1 MRRPMIDT
9 GRPAMRSDALKRRE
23 TIVREARRLF
33 AAQGASVPLEAIAEA
48 GGVGIATLYRNFA
61 SRAELTEAVALS
73 ILAEMR
79 HAAGRALQ
87 ALPGTPDDAW
97 RAFLHALVGLDLGA
111 LTEALAHPADAEIS
125 ADVRAAQDDTLGRV
139 ADVLTAARAAGL
151 VRADL
156 DPLELVLAVGMIT
169 RPQPA
174 AIAASA
180 PHLIPRLTAILEAGL
195 RAATSAT
202 SDLPAPDPPGSTP

>member
-1 MRRPMIDT
+1 
-9 GRPAMRSDALKRRE
+9 MRSDALKRRE

-79 HAAGRALQ
+79 HAAGRALE
-87 ALPGTPDDAW
+87 ALPRTPDDAW
-97 RAFLHALVGLDLGA
+97 HRFLHALVGLDLGA

-195 RAATSAT
+195 RAVPSAAST
-202 SDLPAPDPPGSTP
+202 SDLTAPDPPGSTP

>member
-1 MRRPMIDT
+1 
-9 GRPAMRSDALKRRE
+9 MRSDALKRRE

-79 HAAGRALQ
+79 HAAGRALE
-87 ALPGTPDDAW
+87 ALPRTPDDAW
-97 RAFLHALVGLDLGA
+97 HRFLHALVGLDLGA

-139 ADVLTAARAAGL
+139 ADVLTAARTAGL

-156 DPLELVLAVGMIT
+156 APLELVLAVGMIT

-174 AIAASA
+174 AIAAST
-180 PHLIPRLTAILEAGL
+180 PHLVPRLTAILEAGL
-195 RAATSAT
+195 RAAPSAAT
-202 SDLPAPDPPGSTP
+202 TAAGTTPADRSTLSP